1 MKIPFLLVL
10 SFSFILL
17 MFFMPIVIIKDEF
30 FLGLIPQL
38 LEHTNTDPFWKGFGV
53 GSFCTLILMSFIGA
67 ARSWK

>member
-1 MKIPFLLVL
+1 MKIPVLLIM

-30 FLGLIPQL
+30 FLGLLPPL
-38 LEHTNTDPFWKGFGV
+38 LAHINTYPFWKGVGV
-53 GSFCTLILMSFIGA
+53 GSLGTLILMSIIGA